1 MWRPRLWR
9 GLLRRLKTNGSF
21 SRGEQ
26 AEDVSAAEDVESLQL
41 KRLSVQQMKRLRMQQ
56 QGFGVDQH

>member
-1 MWRPRLWR
+1 MEREIKKIENKWKFL
-9 GLLRRLKTNGSF
+9 
-21 SRGEQ
+21 EQ

-41 KRLSVQQMKRLRMQQ
+41 KRLRVQQMKRLRMQQ